1 MKLVR
6 ESILNENGL
15 ITKDL
20 NLEKNRFETQFGYID
35 YGYNTELEKYPEG
48 IFVFMGS
55 YVYKE
60 YRGQGK
66 FKEMVKELLNKFP
79 DGTTVQVPVENKVL
93 RNMFERLGFYRVK
106 SIEHWGELGNAV
118 LMQGTLDKQKLEL
131 L

>member
-6 ESILNENGL
+6 ESILNENSL
-15 ITKDL
+15 VTQDL

-35 YGYNTELEKYPEG
+35 YGYDATSEKYTDG

-55 YVYKE
+55 YIYKE

-79 DGTTVQVPVENKVL
+79 DDTIIQVPVENKVL
-93 RNMFERLGFYRVK
+93 RNMFQRLGFNKVK
-106 SIEHWGELGNAV
+106 SIEHWGELGNAI
-118 LMQGTLDKQKLEL
+118 LMQGTLDKEKLKL